1 MQLLLSGINHRTA
14 PISIRDQLS
23 KKTAVIRN
31 ELKSALQNKDFKEFF
46 ILSTCNRFEIYL
58 YSEAEKEQRQKLKD
72 YIYKLL
78 EKALKG
84 HFKYKINDLND
95 YLYQKHDL
103 QAVEH
108 LYRVAAGLD
117 SLVKGEDQILAQLKN
132 QFREY
137 KEQNL
142 TESYLNQ
149 LCLEA
154 IKVGKLV
161 RSKTKINERA
171 VSVSYAAVE
180 LARDI
185 FGRLD
190 GEKVMILG
198 AGKTA
203 ELTLKNLLSYGVEG
217 ILVANRTYH
226 HGQQL
231 AAEYGG
237 QVIHWEEF
245 KTKVAEVDII
255 IASTAAPHTVLHKE
269 ELKEAV
275 AKKHGPMFL
284 IDIALPRD
292 IDQEVEELPG
302 VHLYNLDDLKRV
314 IDKNLNLRENEVIK
328 AEAIIEEEKY
338 NFQRWLRER
347 RCVPIIKEMRADARN
362 IKEEEV
368 KRALHLLQNSELK
381 AAEIIEQLG
390 HRLLNKLLHQPTV
403 GLKEL
408 AVENKDS
415 EADKLEAVK
424 TIFAVG
430 EGEED

>member
-1 MQLLLSGINHRTA
+1 MQLLMSGINHKTA
-14 PISIRDQLS
+14 PISIRDRLS
-23 KKTAVIRN
+23 QKTKEIKK
-31 ELKSALQNKDFKEFF
+31 ELKEELSEYKFKEFF

-58 YSEAEKEQRQKLKD
+58 CSEKEAENRKSLKRYIFKLF
-72 YIYKLL
+72 
-78 EKALKG
+78 EKNLKG

-95 YLYQKHDL
+95 YLYHYHDL

-108 LYRVAAGLD
+108 LYRVAAGLN

-132 QFREY
+132 QFRDY
-137 KEQNL
+137 KEEQL
-142 TESYLNQ
+142 TASYLNQ

-154 IKVGKLV
+154 IKVGKRV
-161 RSKTKINERA
+161 RTESKINERA

-185 FGRLD
+185 FGSLE

-198 AGKTA
+198 AGETA
-203 ELTLKNLLSYGVEG
+203 ELSLKNLLNYGVEG
-217 ILVANRTYH
+217 ILVANRSYDN
-226 HGQQL
+226 GQKL

-237 QVIHWEEF
+237 EVIRWEEF
-245 KTKVAEVDII
+245 KDRAAEVDII

-269 ELKEAV
+269 DLLETVEN
-275 AKKHGPMFL
+275 KHGPMFL
-284 IDIALPRD
+284 IDIAVPRD

-302 VHLYNLDDLKRV
+302 VHLYNIDDLKRV
-314 IDKNLNLRENEVIK
+314 IDKNLNLRENEVEK

-338 NFQRWLRER
+338 KFQRWLRER
-347 RCVPIIKEMRADARN
+347 RCIPLIKEMREDACS
-362 IKEEEV
+362 IKEKEV
-368 KRALHLLQNSELK
+368 ERALHLLRNSELK
-381 AAEIIEQLG
+381 AEEIIEQLG

-408 AVENKDS
+408 AVENEKKGKDQ
-415 EADKLEAVK
+415 LEAVK

-430 EGEED
+430 D

>member
-1 MQLLLSGINHRTA
+1 MQLLVSGINHKTA

-23 KKTAVIRN
+23 QKTAEIKK
-31 ELKSALQNKDFKEFF
+31 ELKQELSKNSFKEFF
-46 ILSTCNRFEIYL
+46 ILNTCNRFEIYL
-58 YSEAEKEQRQKLKD
+58 YSEKEVETINTLKK

-78 EKALKG
+78 GNTLKG
-84 HFKYKINDLND
+84 HFRYKINDLND
-95 YLYQKHDL
+95 YLYQYHDL

-117 SLVKGEDQILAQLKN
+117 SLIKGEDQILAQLKK

-137 KEQNL
+137 KEDNL
-142 TESYLNQ
+142 TGSYLNQ

-154 IKVGKLV
+154 IKVGKMV
-161 RSKTKINERA
+161 RTKTKINERA
-171 VSVSYAAVE
+171 VSISYAAVE

-185 FGRLD
+185 FGSLR

-198 AGKTA
+198 AGETA
-203 ELTLKNLLSYGVEG
+203 ELTLKNLLNYGVEG
-217 ILVANRTYH
+217 IMVANRTYAN
-226 HGQQL
+226 GQKL

-237 QVIHWEEF
+237 EAIHWEEF
-245 KTKVAEVDII
+245 KARVEEVDII
-255 IASTAAPHTVLHKE
+255 IASTAAPHTVLHKNDLLDKVE
-269 ELKEAV
+269 E
-275 AKKHGPMFL
+275 KHGPMFL

-292 IDQEVEELPG
+292 IDQNVEELPG
-302 VHLYNLDDLKRV
+302 VHLYNIDDLKRV
-314 IDKNLNLRENEVIK
+314 IDKNLNLRENEVTK

-347 RCVPIIKEMRADARN
+347 RCVPLIKEMREDAQN
-362 IKEEEV
+362 IKEKEV
-368 KRALHLLQNSELK
+368 KRALHQLRNSELESE
-381 AAEIIEQLG
+381 EIIEQLA

-408 AVENKDS
+408 AVESKKPK
-415 EADKLEAVK
+415 EAQLEAVK

-430 EGEED
+430 EKE

>member
-1 MQLLLSGINHRTA
+1 MQLLVSGINHKTA

-23 KKTAVIRN
+23 QKKEEIKK
-31 ELKSALQNKDFKEFF
+31 ELKQKRGRQKFKEFY

-58 YSEAEKEQRQKLKD
+58 YSEKEAEARKNLKE
-72 YIYKLL
+72 YIFELIENYLR
-78 EKALKG
+78 G
-84 HFKYKINDLND
+84 HFKYEINDLND
-95 YLYQKHDL
+95 YLYQYHDL

-108 LYRVAAGLD
+108 FYRVAAGLD
-117 SLVKGEDQILAQLKN
+117 SLVKGEDQILAQIKE

-137 KEQNL
+137 KEENL
-142 TESYLNQ
+142 TASYLNQ

-154 IKVGKLV
+154 LKVGKLV
-161 RSKTKINERA
+161 RTKTKINERA

-185 FGRLD
+185 FGSLE

-203 ELTLKNLLSYGVEG
+203 ELTLKNLVNYGVEG
-217 ILVANRTYH
+217 ILVANRTYKN
-226 HGQQL
+226 GQKL

-237 QVIHWEEF
+237 EVIRWQAF
-245 KTKVAEVDII
+245 KKRVEEVDII
-255 IASTAAPHTVLHKE
+255 IASTAAPHTVLHKDDIF
-269 ELKEAV
+269 EAV
-275 AKKHGPMFL
+275 EKKHGPMFL
-284 IDIALPRD
+284 IDIAMPRD
-292 IDQEVEELPG
+292 IDQKVEELPG
-302 VHLYNLDDLKRV
+302 VHLYNIGDLKRV
-314 IDKNLNLRENEVIK
+314 IDKNLNLRENEVSK

-338 NFQRWLRER
+338 KFQRWLRER
-347 RCVPIIKEMRADARN
+347 RCVPLIKEMREDAQA
-362 IKEEEV
+362 IKEKEV

-381 AAEIIEQLG
+381 PAEIIEQLG

-408 AVENKDS
+408 AVENEKTK
-415 EADKLEAVK
+415 EAQIEAVK

-430 EGEED
+430 EEE

>member
-1 MQLLLSGINHRTA
+1 MQLLVSGINHKTA

-23 KKTAVIRN
+23 QKTAEIKN
-31 ELKSALQNKDFKEFF
+31 ELKKNLNKNVFKEFF
-46 ILSTCNRFEIYL
+46 VLSTCNRFEIYL
-58 YSEAEKEQRQKLKD
+58 YSEKEAEARNFLKKH
-72 YIYKLL
+72 IYKLL
-78 EKALKG
+78 EKTLKG

-95 YLYQKHDL
+95 YLYQYHDL

-117 SLVKGEDQILAQLKN
+117 SLVKGEDQILAQIKK

-137 KEQNL
+137 KEENL
-142 TESYLNQ
+142 TASYLNQ

-154 IKVGKLV
+154 IKVGKMV
-161 RSKTKINERA
+161 RTKTKINERA
-171 VSVSYAAVE
+171 VSISYAAVE

-185 FGRLD
+185 FGSLN

-198 AGKTA
+198 AGETA
-203 ELTLKNLLSYGVEG
+203 ELTLKNLLNYGVEG
-217 ILVANRTYH
+217 ILVANRTYSN
-226 HGQQL
+226 GEKL

-237 QVIHWEEF
+237 EVIHWEEF
-245 KTKVAEVDII
+245 KDRVKEVDII
-255 IASTAAPHTVLHKE
+255 IASTAAPHTVLHKDDLLDTVE
-269 ELKEAV
+269 KN
-275 AKKHGPMFL
+275 HGPMFL

-292 IDQEVEELPG
+292 IDQNVEELPG

-314 IDKNLNLRENEVIK
+314 IDKNLNLRENEVTK
-328 AEAIIEEEKY
+328 AEAIIEDEKY

-347 RCVPIIKEMRADARN
+347 RCVPLIREMRDDARGIKE
-362 IKEEEV
+362 KEV
-368 KRALHLLQNSELK
+368 KRALHLLQNSELE

-408 AVENKDS
+408 AVENGNTRD
-415 EADKLEAVK
+415 DQLEAVK

-430 EGEED
+430 EEE

>member
-1 MQLLLSGINHRTA
+1 MQLLVSGINHKTA

-23 KKTAVIRN
+23 KKTAEIKKN
-31 ELKSALQNKDFKEFF
+31 LKQELSRHNFKEFF

-58 YSEAEKEQRQKLKD
+58 YSEKEAESRKTLKEYIFKL
-72 YIYKLL
+72 I
-78 EKALKG
+78 ENNLKG
-84 HFKYKINDLND
+84 HFKYEINDLND
-95 YLYQKHDL
+95 YLYQYHDL

-117 SLVKGEDQILAQLKN
+117 SLVKGEGQILAQIKD
-132 QFREY
+132 QFRDY
-137 KEQNL
+137 KKEDL
-142 TESYLNQ
+142 TASYLNQ

-161 RSKTKINERA
+161 RTKTKINERA

-185 FGRLD
+185 FGSLD

-203 ELTLKNLLSYGVEG
+203 ELTLKNLLNYGVEG
-217 ILVANRTYH
+217 ILVANRTYSN
-226 HGQQL
+226 GQKL

-237 QVIHWEEF
+237 EVIHWQEF
-245 KTKVAEVDII
+245 KERVGEVDII
-255 IASTAAPHTVLHKE
+255 IASTAAPHTVLHKDDLLE
-269 ELKEAV
+269 VVKE
-275 AKKHGPMFL
+275 KHGPMFL
-284 IDIALPRD
+284 IDIAIPRD
-292 IDQEVEELPG
+292 IDQEVEKLPG
-302 VHLYNLDDLKRV
+302 VHLYNIDDLKRV
-314 IDKNLNLRENEVIK
+314 IDKNINLRENEVTK

-338 NFQRWLRER
+338 KFQRWLRER
-347 RCVPIIKEMRADARN
+347 RCVPLIKEMREDAQI
-362 IKEEEV
+362 IKEKEV

-381 AAEIIEQLG
+381 AEEIIEQLG

-408 AVENKDS
+408 AVENEKTK
-415 EADKLEAVK
+415 EDKLEAVK

-430 EGEED
+430 EDE

>member
-1 MQLLLSGINHRTA
+1 MQLLVSGINHKTA
-14 PISIRDQLS
+14 PISIRDRLFQ
-23 KKTAVIRN
+23 KKDDIKNKLRQEMRN
-31 ELKSALQNKDFKEFF
+31 QKFKEFF

-58 YSEAEKEQRQKLKD
+58 YSDKEAEARKFLKE
-72 YIYKLL
+72 YIFKII

-84 HFKYKINDLND
+84 HFRYQINDLND
-95 YLYQKHDL
+95 YLYQYHDL

-108 LYRVAAGLD
+108 FYRVAAGLD
-117 SLVKGEDQILAQLKN
+117 SLVKGEDQILAQIKE

-137 KEQNL
+137 KEANL
-142 TESYLNQ
+142 TASYLNQ

-154 IKVGKLV
+154 LKVGKLV
-161 RSKTKINERA
+161 RTKTKINERA

-185 FGRLD
+185 FGSLD

-203 ELTLKNLLSYGVEG
+203 ELALKNLLNYGVEG
-217 ILVANRTYH
+217 ILVANRTYEN
-226 HGQQL
+226 GKQL

-237 QVIHWEEF
+237 EVIHWQEF
-245 KTKVAEVDII
+245 KARVAEVDII
-255 IASTAAPHTVLHKE
+255 IASTAAPHTVLHKDD
-269 ELKEAV
+269 LLEAV
-275 AKKHGPMFL
+275 EQRHGPMFL
-284 IDIALPRD
+284 IDIAMPRD

-302 VHLYNLDDLKRV
+302 VHLYNIDDLKRV
-314 IDKNLNLRENEVIK
+314 IDKNLNLRENEVSK
-328 AEAIIEEEKY
+328 AEALIEEEKY

-347 RCVPIIKEMRADARN
+347 RCVPLIKEMREDAQS
-362 IKEEEV
+362 IKEKEV

-381 AAEIIEQLG
+381 AEEIIEQLG

-408 AVENKDS
+408 AVENEKTK
-415 EADKLEAVK
+415 EAQLEAVK

-430 EGEED
+430 EEK